1 MAAKDAVS
9 IRAREYYYLQYIIIR
24 FQLLMKSIFIKTRVR
39 APPYTSAGSEKTYA
53 LVKVPKNHSHGS

>member
-24 FQLLMKSIFIKTRVR
+24 FRLLMKSIFIKTRVR
-39 APPYTSAGSEKTYA
+39 APSIYFCRIG
-53 LVKVPKNHSHGS
+53 KNLCISQST